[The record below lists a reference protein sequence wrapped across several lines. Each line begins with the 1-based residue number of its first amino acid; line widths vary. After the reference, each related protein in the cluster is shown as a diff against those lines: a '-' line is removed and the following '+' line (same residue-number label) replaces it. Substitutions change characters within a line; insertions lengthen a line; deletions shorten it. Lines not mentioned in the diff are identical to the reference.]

1 MKLWTVGLTT
11 AALAAGIAIG
21 LQLGARPTAPPEAP
35 SSRAARTADGKP
47 NLNGVWQVLNT
58 ANWDIQDHE
67 AQPGPY
73 PHLLGAAFYVPPG
86 KGVVEGNDVPYQPW
100 ALEKK
105 KENFAKRMVM
115 DTEDLKVGDPE
126 SKCYMPGVP
135 RATYM
140 PYPFQ
145 IVQGPDKILLAYE
158 FAHADRLIHLDKVDA
173 RPYLAVDTWMGHSE
187 GRWEGD
193 TLVVDVRG
201 LIDQTWFDRAGN
213 FHSEA
218 LHVVERYTP
227 MGPDALMYEAAIDDP
242 KVFTRPWKMS
252 MPIYRRMEKNVR
264 LLSFKCVEFAEPYVY
279 GAISNHPEEAVKK
292 MWPR

>member
-1 MKLWTVGLTT
+1 MKLWT
-11 AALAAGIAIG
+11 AALTAGALVVGVLIG
-21 LQLGARPTAPPEAP
+21 RQGRVSPPPQQEAP
-35 SSRAARTADGKP
+35 AARALLAADGKP

-58 ANWDIQDHE
+58 ANWDLQEHP

-73 PHLLGAAFYVPPG
+73 PHLLGATFYIPPG
-86 KGVVEGNDVPYQPW
+86 ESVVEGKDIPYQPW

-115 DTEDLKVGDPE
+115 DTDDLKVGDPE
-126 SKCYMPGVP
+126 AKCYMPGVP

-145 IVQGPDKILLAYE
+145 IVQGTDKILMAYE
-158 FAHADRLIHLDKVDA
+158 FAHADRVIHLDKVDPS
-173 RPYLAVDTWMGHSE
+173 PYLAVDTWMGHSE
-187 GRWEGD
+187 GRWDGD

-213 FHSEA
+213 FHSDA

-227 MGPDALMYEAAIDDP
+227 MGSDALMYEAAIEDS
-242 KVFTRPWKMS
+242 KVFTQPWKIS
-252 MPIYRRMEKNVR
+252 MPVYRRLERDAKIHEVQ
-264 LLSFKCVEFAEPYVY
+264 CVEFAEPFMY
-279 GAISNHPEEAVKK
+279 GSISS
-292 MWPR
+292 PRLK

>member
-1 MKLWTVGLTT
+1 MKPWT
-11 AALAAGIAIG
+11 AALAAGALAVGVLIG
-21 LQLGARPTAPPEAP
+21 LTLRGRPAAQQDAPGARAL
-35 SSRAARTADGKP
+35 RTVDGKP
-47 NLNGVWQVLNT
+47 NLNGVWQVMNT
-58 ANWDIQDHE
+58 ANWDIQDHA
-67 AQPGPY
+67 AQPGPH
-73 PHLLGAAFYVPPG
+73 PHLLGAAVYVPPG
-86 KGVVEGNDVPYQPW
+86 KGVVEGNDIPYQPW

-105 KENFAKRMVM
+105 KENFEKRMVM

-126 SKCYMPGVP
+126 AKCYLPGVP

-145 IVQGPDKILLAYE
+145 IVQGTDRILIAYE
-158 FAHADRLIHLDKVDA
+158 FAHAEREIHLEKVDA

-227 MGPDALMYEAAIDDP
+227 MGPDALMYEATIEDP

-252 MPIYRRMEKNVR
+252 MPVYRHLDKDAKIHEVQ
-264 LLSFKCVEFAEPYVY
+264 CVEFAEPFMY
-279 GAISNHPEEAVKK
+279 GSLSSPPLK
-292 MWPR
+292 

>member
-1 MKLWTVGLTT
+1 MKPWTAALT
-11 AALAAGIAIG
+11 AGALAAGVVIG
-21 LQLGARPTAPPEAP
+21 LQVRVLRAPPLEAP
-35 SSRAARTADGKP
+35 GLRALRTVDGKP

-58 ANWDIQDHE
+58 ANWDLQEHE

-73 PHLLGAAFYVPPG
+73 PHLHGATFYIPPG
-86 KGVVEGNDVPYQPW
+86 KGVVEGNDIPYQPW

-126 SKCYMPGVP
+126 AKCYMPGVP

-145 IVQGPDKILLAYE
+145 IVQGTNTILMAYE
-158 FAHADRLIHLDKVDA
+158 FAHAERVIHLDKVDPS
-173 RPYLAVDTWMGHSE
+173 PYLAVDTWMGHSE

-227 MGPDALMYEAAIDDP
+227 MGSDALMYEATIEDP

-252 MPIYRRMEKNVR
+252 MPVYRRLERDAKIHEVQ
-264 LLSFKCVEFAEPYVY
+264 CVEFAEPFMY
-279 GAISNHPEEAVKK
+279 GSVSSPPLK
-292 MWPR
+292 

>member
-1 MKLWTVGLTT
+1 MKLWTAVL
-11 AALAAGIAIG
+11 AIG
-21 LQLGARPTAPPEAP
+21 ALTVGVLIGLGLRMPPTSLQGAPG
-35 SSRAARTADGKP
+35 SRAPRTADGKP
-47 NLNGVWQVLNT
+47 NLNGIWQVMNT
-58 ANWDIQDHE
+58 ASWDIQDH
-67 AQPGPY
+67 ATQPGPY

-86 KGVVEGNDVPYQPW
+86 KGVVEGNDIPYQPW

-105 KENFAKRMVM
+105 QENFAKRMVM

-126 SKCYMPGVP
+126 AKCYMPGVP

-145 IVQGPDKILLAYE
+145 IVQGTDQILIAYE
-158 FAHADRLIHLDKVDA
+158 FAHTDRVIHLEKVDP

-213 FHSEA
+213 FHSDA

-227 MGPDALMYEAAIDDP
+227 MGPDALTYEATIEDS

-252 MPIYRRMEKNVR
+252 MPVYRHLEKDARIHEVQ
-264 LLSFKCVEFAEPYVY
+264 CVEFAEPFMY
-279 GAISNHPEEAVKK
+279 GSVSSPPLK
-292 MWPR
+292 

>member
-1 MKLWTVGLTT
+1 MKLWIAALTAGALTVGVL
-11 AALAAGIAIG
+11 IG
-21 LQLGARPTAPPEAP
+21 LMLRVQRAAQQDERG
-35 SSRAARTADGKP
+35 SRAPRTADGKP
-47 NLNGVWQVLNT
+47 NLNGVWQVMNT
-58 ANWDIQDHE
+58 ANWDIQDHP

-73 PHLLGAAFYVPPG
+73 PHLLGATIYVPPG
-86 KGVVEGNDVPYQPW
+86 EGVVEGNDIPYQPW
-100 ALEKK
+100 ALEKR

-126 SKCYMPGVP
+126 ARCYMPGVP

-145 IVQGPDKILLAYE
+145 IIQGTDKILIAYE
-158 FAHADRLIHLDKVDA
+158 FAHADRVIHLQKVDP

-187 GRWEGD
+187 GHWEGD

-213 FHSEA
+213 FHSDA

-227 MGPDALMYEAAIDDP
+227 IGPDALTYEATIQDP
-242 KVFTRPWKMS
+242 KVFTGPWKMS
-252 MPIYRRMEKNVR
+252 MPLYRHLEKGAKVHEVQ
-264 LLSFKCVEFAEPYVY
+264 CVEFAEPFMY
-279 GAISNHPEEAVKK
+279 GSISNPPLK
-292 MWPR
+292 

>member
-1 MKLWTVGLTT
+1 M
-11 AALAAGIAIG
+11 
-21 LQLGARPTAPPEAP
+21 
-35 SSRAARTADGKP
+35 
-47 NLNGVWQVLNT
+47 NT
-58 ANWDIQDHE
+58 AHWDIQDHA

-126 SKCYMPGVP
+126 AKCYMPGVP

-145 IVQGPDKILLAYE
+145 IVQGPDKILIAYE
-158 FAHADRLIHLDKVDA
+158 FAHTDRVIHLDKVDPG
-173 RPYLAVDTWMGHSE
+173 PYLAVDTWMGHSE

-227 MGPDALMYEAAIDDP
+227 LGPDALMYEATLEDP

-252 MPIYRRMEKNVR
+252 MPVYRHLEKDAKIHEVQ
-264 LLSFKCVEFAEPYVY
+264 CVEFAEPFMY
-279 GAISNHPEEAVKK
+279 GSVSSPPLK
-292 MWPR
+292 

>member
-1 MKLWTVGLTT
+1 MKLRLSVLTAGALGVGLLIGLMLRAQPT
-11 AALAAGIAIG
+11 AQRDAAGD
-21 LQLGARPTAPPEAP
+21 RAP
-35 SSRAARTADGKP
+35 RAADGKP
-47 NLNGVWQVLNT
+47 NLNGVWQVMNT
-58 ANWDIQDHE
+58 ANWDIQDHP

-73 PHLLGAAFYVPPG
+73 PHLLGASFYVPPG
-86 KGVVEGNDVPYQPW
+86 KGVVEGNEIPYLPS

-115 DTEDLKVGDPE
+115 DTEDLRVGDPE
-126 SKCYMPGVP
+126 AKCYLPGVP

-145 IVQGPDKILLAYE
+145 IIQGTDKILIAYE
-158 FAHADRLIHLDKVDA
+158 FAHADRVIHLDKVDP

-201 LIDQTWFDRAGN
+201 MNDQTWLDRAGN

-227 MGPDALMYEAAIDDP
+227 MGRDALMYEATIEDP
-242 KVFTRPWKMS
+242 KVFTRPWTMS
-252 MPIYRRMEKNVR
+252 MPIYRRLEKDAKIHEVQ
-264 LLSFKCVEFAEPYVY
+264 CVEFAEPFMY
-279 GAISNHPEEAVKK
+279 GTVSLPPLK
-292 MWPR
+292 